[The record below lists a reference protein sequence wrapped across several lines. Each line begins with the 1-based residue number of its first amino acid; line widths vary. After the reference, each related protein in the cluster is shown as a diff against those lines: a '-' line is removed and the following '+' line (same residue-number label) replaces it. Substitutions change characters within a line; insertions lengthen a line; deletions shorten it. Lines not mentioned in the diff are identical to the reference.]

1 MKAEYD
7 FSKGIRGPV
16 MPLPPGT
23 TRVSISLDDEVFEW
37 FRIKHLTAGAGSF
50 PRLINAAL
58 KDYIARQ
65 DVRQENTG

>member
-16 MPLPPGT
+16 MPLPLGT

-37 FRIKHLTAGAGSF
+37 FRIKHLAAGPGSF

-65 DVRQENTG
+65 ESAG

>member
-7 FSKGIRGPV
+7 LSKGIRGPV

-37 FRIKHLTAGAGSF
+37 FLTKHHAAGAGSF
-50 PRLINAAL
+50 PLLINAAL

>member
-16 MPLPPGT
+16 TPLPPGT
-23 TRVSISLDDEVFEW
+23 TRVSITLDDEVFEW
-37 FRIKHLTAGAGSF
+37 FRTKHHAAGAGSF
-50 PRLINAAL
+50 PLLINAAL

-65 DVRQENTG
+65 ENTG